1 MASFSLVAI
10 SNANIVDIIPNG
22 NKYINIK
29 FLVNNDTNKRSQ
41 GKDMLNTP
49 MISDLAIFLMI
60 SGFNLMPCLRIPC
73 PNG

>member
-60 SGFNLMPCLRIPC
+60 SGFNLIKPV
-73 PNG
+73 N